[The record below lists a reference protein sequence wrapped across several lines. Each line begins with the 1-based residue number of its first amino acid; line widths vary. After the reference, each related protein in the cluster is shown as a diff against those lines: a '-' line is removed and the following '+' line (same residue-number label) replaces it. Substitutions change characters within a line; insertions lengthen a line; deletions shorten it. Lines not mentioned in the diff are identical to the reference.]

1 MSEDSEI
8 YFEYGVSEL
17 FKAIRSFNQAKTSL
31 SNNREMSMKVT
42 RINKSI
48 LNPSFGITF
57 EDEEI
62 KSETV
67 ILGNNLNNLT
77 LKFRGNLLSRDPR
90 KYKGRRRL
98 VLYSLVWDSPVDLL
112 ILDEHLR
119 KLATH
124 SEITRNKSDK
134 IILLIRMKEIRLN
147 QTL

>member
-1 MSEDSEI
+1 MNEDSEI
-8 YFEYGVSEL
+8 HFEYGVSEL
-17 FKAIRSFNQAKTSL
+17 FKAVRSFNQAKTSL

-77 LKFRGNLLSRDPR
+77 LKFRGSLLSRDPR
-90 KYKGRRRL
+90 KYKGRCRL
-98 VLYSLVWDSPVDLL
+98 VLYG
-112 ILDEHLR
+112 
-119 KLATH
+119 
-124 SEITRNKSDK
+124 
-134 IILLIRMKEIRLN
+134 
-147 QTL
+147 